1 MPRHEV
7 ASAHDAR
14 VRARSTETAGCA
26 ELTAVDHPEAAKREG
41 ESASTTGRPQSY
53 FDIKNERLRQ
63 AKLAVANFIVRSYF
77 NEGDSI
83 LLDAGSSLWPV
94 AQVIVQRAQQRP
106 YETHYTIMTHNYE
119 AFQILVKGPIRANLN
134 IILAGGRYDQDL
146 NALFG
151 VQTASNYEIF
161 YPRVVV
167 IGVSGFV
174 SDVGLFCHGNTEEL
188 QVKELIFKK
197 TCTRRIIVADHT
209 KLGLPDSFTFGR
221 SVDLKAG
228 AGECVVVT
236 SKPGSGDSKV
246 VRDRYRTEIE
256 KLRKKYQITVE
267 EIDVPEDET
276 VARAQPGEPVH
287 GSATQSERV
296 LA

>member
-1 MPRHEV
+1 MARQEV
-7 ASAHDAR
+7 ASVHDAK
-14 VRARSTETAGCA
+14 VRERSNETMGTAGPTPVEHA
-26 ELTAVDHPEAAKREG
+26 DPAKKPV
-41 ESASTTGRPQSY
+41 ESVSATGRTQSY

-63 AKLAVANFIVRSYF
+63 AKLAVANFIVKSYF
-77 NEGDSI
+77 KEGDSI

-94 AQVIVQRAQQRP
+94 AQVIVHRGQQHP

-236 SKPGSGDSKV
+236 SKPGSVDGKV

-256 KLRKKYQITVE
+256 KLRKNYQITVE
-267 EIDVPEDET
+267 EVDVPEDGT
-276 VARAQPGEPVH
+276 AAGSNPGEPVQS
-287 GSATQSERV
+287 SATHSEIV
-296 LA
+296 SA